1 MIINRFEKLK
11 EQASNQPLIWAAENK
26 GDLLIGAFISYK
38 QGILLVQD
46 MLGVIHRIPSNVLGW
61 FDWLQ
66 LNDPVSITTDD
77 LISIQAIGIDYD
89 SEGKQEDIFKIVID
103 RATDHIYR

>member
-1 MIINRFEKLK
+1 M
-11 EQASNQPLIWAAENK
+11 
-26 GDLLIGAFISYK
+26 
-38 QGILLVQD
+38 
-46 MLGVIHRIPSNVLGW
+46 
-61 FDWLQ
+61 Q